1 LQPSW
6 SSWEWTTDGKSE
18 QLAEHPRVSPRMGQ
32 GRASPALVPMWAAA
46 FVPGAGARPPPG
58 PHIPSDRDP
67 PNDPYFLAAL
77 LLSPGRQE
85 IWQLWA
91 KLRKDEPQLLGNLED
106 FLAKMRHRI
115 QEARS
120 KKEALEEALNK

>member
-1 LQPSW
+1 
-6 SSWEWTTDGKSE
+6 
-18 QLAEHPRVSPRMGQ
+18 M
-32 GRASPALVPMWAAA
+32 
-46 FVPGAGARPPPG
+46 
-58 PHIPSDRDP
+58 
-67 PNDPYFLAAL
+67 LAAKC
-77 LLSPGRQE
+77 LSLSRQE

-120 KKEALEEALNK
+120 KKEALEVTLNK